1 MRVWGS
7 RVQVLTPSP
16 PPHHTSLPH
25 QIRPEMI
32 SRVLGRKP
40 SDWLAGMQP
49 PTGLHQKPEAVFAP
63 LPLYHCKSSA
73 SILLERGDV
82 DICVCCKLIGGRR
95 CQGPPASLNLL
106 HQSAAL
112 AGSDLLPPT
121 ACREMIGS
129 GCMEGSVAATLVLRF
144 DEINITHGMSRTLFS
159 ACYIV

>member
-7 RVQVLTPSP
+7 RVQVLTPP
-16 PPHHTSLPH
+16 PTPHHTTHPLPH

-40 SDWLAGMQP
+40 SDWLAGLQP

-73 SILLERGDV
+73 SILLEPGDI

-106 HQSAAL
+106 HQSAPSQAL
-112 AGSDLLPPT
+112 TFSHQLLQGDDWQWMHGRKRR
-121 ACREMIGS
+121 CNSRI
-129 GCMEGSVAATLVLRF
+129 
-144 DEINITHGMSRTLFS
+144 EI
-159 ACYIV
+159 